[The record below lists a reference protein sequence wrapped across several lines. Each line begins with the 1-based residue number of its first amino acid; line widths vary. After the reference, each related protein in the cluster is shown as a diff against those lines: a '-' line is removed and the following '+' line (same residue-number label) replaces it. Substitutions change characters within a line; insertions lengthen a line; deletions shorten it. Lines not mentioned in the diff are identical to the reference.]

1 MSFFQKEIDRI
12 NELPLSIPPEL
23 LYSSEAR
30 AFVAEL
36 QCSIVCWE
44 PWLLKDWQ
52 IEAVKSLPLS
62 NQYWETLAMTS
73 AACSEN
79 LEQYSELYQRFRDH
93 NEFEFED
100 FFRAALAMAEKQG
113 FEWEGPM
120 DDLPPTP
127 GEWKE

>member
-1 MSFFQKEIDRI
+1 VSFFQKEMNRI
-12 NELPLSIPPEL
+12 NEVPPPLSPHLANDPEV
-23 LYSSEAR
+23 R
-30 AFVAEL
+30 AFIAEL
-36 QCSIVCWE
+36 QRSMICWE
-44 PWLLKDWQ
+44 PWLLKDWPSKQ
-52 IEAVKSLPLS
+52 IESLGLS

-73 AACSEN
+73 AACSES

-127 GEWKE
+127 SPSE

>member
-1 MSFFQKEIDRI
+1 MSFFQKEMNRI
-12 NELPLSIPPEL
+12 NEVPRALSPHLANDPEV
-23 LYSSEAR
+23 R
-30 AFVAEL
+30 AFIAEL
-36 QCSIVCWE
+36 QRSMICWE
-44 PWLLKDWQ
+44 PWLLKDWPSKQ
-52 IEAVKSLPLS
+52 IESLGLS

-73 AACSEN
+73 AACSES

-127 GEWKE
+127 SPSE